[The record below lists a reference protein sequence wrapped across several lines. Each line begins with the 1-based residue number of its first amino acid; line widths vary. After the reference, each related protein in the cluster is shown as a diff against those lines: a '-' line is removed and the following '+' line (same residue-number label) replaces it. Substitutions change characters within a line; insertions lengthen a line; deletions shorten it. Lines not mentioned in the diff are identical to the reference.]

1 MSRPAHLPSLFAVLG
16 RRRCVV
22 LALVAVCL
30 ATASCA
36 PDAPD
41 AAPTS
46 ATPAISSTPVADT
59 TTPPTTLP
67 PTTTVAPEP
76 TDSTTSTAPVTSP
89 PTPTT
94 AAAAAEDAE
103 EQRTELD
110 FRIDPARPEDEAP
123 TRWVIG
129 ENVASGLWQ
138 CSNRSGSEC
147 LYVVLAPAA
156 GSTGGRIIG
165 SWPGQ
170 LVHLDARQPVA
181 LLSGE
186 QLLGYSD
193 VDDGSEIIAGS
204 SHPQCFL
211 EWIAE
216 NDRPEP
222 ELFVERYGERDEFED
237 ESELSSNWECRAHS
251 GPEPVDRLDWH
262 GSFGSSQ
269 PEVSCEV
276 GVGIL
281 AGWWQ
286 WTEQSSP
293 ECIYV
298 AVDTGDELDQA
309 LHRSHTRRDARSP
322 ILLSEG
328 EIVQGYSDSKDEYSG
343 YTAATSYP
351 VCFLEHIAPE
361 GEPSA

>member
-1 MSRPAHLPSLFAVLG
+1 
-16 RRRCVV
+16 VV

-30 ATASCA
+30 AAASCA

-41 AAPTS
+41 AAS
-46 ATPAISSTPVADT
+46 ASTTPATSSPPVTDT

-67 PTTTVAPEP
+67 PTTTVASEP
-76 TDSTTSTAPVTSP
+76 TESTTSTVPATTAPM
-89 PTPTT
+89 PTT
-94 AAAAAEDAE
+94 APAVAEDAV

-110 FRIDPARPEDEAP
+110 FRIDPDRPDDEEP
-123 TRWVIG
+123 GLWLIG

-138 CSNRSGSEC
+138 WSKRSGPEC
-147 LYVVLAPAA
+147 LYLVMAPAA
-156 GSTGGRIIG
+156 GPSGKRLVGG
-165 SWPGQ
+165 WLDQ
-170 LVHLDARQPVA
+170 LVHLDAREPVA

-193 VDDGSEIIAGS
+193 LDDGSEIIAGS

-216 NDRPEP
+216 HDQPDSEM
-222 ELFVERYGERDEFED
+222 LVERYGERGED
-237 ESELSSNWECRAHS
+237 DAGDGSEPTSNWECQAHS
-251 GPEPVDRLDWH
+251 GPEPVNRLDWH

-269 PEVSCEV
+269 PEASCEV

-293 ECIYV
+293 ECIYMV
-298 AVDTGDELDQA
+298 VDTGDELDQA

-328 EIVQGYSDSKDEYSG
+328 EIVLGYSDSKDEYSG

-361 GEPSA
+361 DEPSA

>member
-1 MSRPAHLPSLFAVLG
+1 MPE
-16 RRRCVV
+16 
-22 LALVAVCL
+22 
-30 ATASCA
+30 
-36 PDAPD
+36 
-41 AAPTS
+41 
-46 ATPAISSTPVADT
+46 PVA
-59 TTPPTTLP
+59 
-67 PTTTVAPEP
+67 
-76 TDSTTSTAPVTSP
+76 STTSTVPATTA

-94 AAAAAEDAE
+94 APAVAEDAV

-110 FRIDPARPEDEAP
+110 FRIDPDRPDDEEP
-123 TRWVIG
+123 GLWLIG

-138 CSNRSGSEC
+138 WSNRSGSEC
-147 LYVVLAPAA
+147 LYLVMAPAA
-156 GSTGGRIIG
+156 GPSGKRVVGG
-165 SWPGQ
+165 WLDQ
-170 LVHLDARQPVA
+170 LVHLDAREPVA

-193 VDDGSEIIAGS
+193 LDDGSEIIAGS

-211 EWIAE
+211 ERIAE
-216 NDRPEP
+216 NDRPDSEM
-222 ELFVERYGERDEFED
+222 LVERYGERGED
-237 ESELSSNWECRAHS
+237 DVGDGSEPTSNWECQAHS

-269 PEVSCEV
+269 PEASCEV

-293 ECIYV
+293 ECVYV
-298 AVDTGDELDQA
+298 VVDTGDELDQA

-328 EIVQGYSDSKDEYSG
+328 EIVLGFSDSKDEYSG

-351 VCFLEHIAPE
+351 LCFLEHIAPE